1 MKLNPQQAPLYGEC
15 LLTVQLC
22 DEEIFE
28 EEEDV
33 EFYLLFTG
41 STQTHLSSTVR
52 TSHVTLQAICPAH
65 DCCESVQI
73 TLCSATPGQP
83 AVPVGE
89 GRFQF
94 VQDLAYD
101 MAQFLVSA
109 AGRRDGLEAAMLLDQ
124 CEIPLQE
131 CEKLDQALARALHHL
146 ALPQGWSVLGTSAS
160 LGTSED
166 PDPHETLLHFAAR
179 RGLRR
184 VALFL
189 LKQPGGREAL
199 RTPNKQGATPA
210 SVAERRGHTQL
221 QRLLSEEDGGQ
232 DANNDMPWQIH
243 SGERVVRHHP
253 RLNTYTLTVGVT
265 PGRPPPSLQEEVEE
279 LRRLIG
285 CHVLSQLHCDP
296 PLAAGDRIRITET
309 ETGGAHLA
317 GAQQRSQTGGKK
329 GTHPKTYTGHEAEG
343 DPPRSAPL
351 IHGNGRGR
359 SVGACGNHSRDYEV
373 QEEEGVGLPAAW
385 LAGDGER
392 APERNRVVR
401 SRVKDH
407 SSALINTP
415 LHETANPLPHTSDT
429 LCQER
434 ESCEEKEEEGEDR
447 GERRLL
453 GGKDWPAP
461 CRTPQETDMG
471 LAQSQEQS
479 EMATVETE
487 WHGKGD
493 EAIDKARETV
503 SRDKGG
509 SCPEA
514 KRDVETDD
522 TNCAGLGLFSPGHP
536 ENTGEGEHSEAPGSA
551 PPTTGTEE
559 LKSESNSLEQ
569 RKETAAGDEGTEKD
583 RERAGGLGQA
593 ADAEHELIRH
603 SQASGSPVMET
614 GNRSMHDNSS
624 SESPCGAK
632 DRPCFDQSHPLNT
645 EECLCQSGP
654 QVKSTK
660 LHNQSDSK
668 TQSIKERFGQSDTQ
682 MDCKEELVD
691 QSDSQMDC
699 KEDFLVPSDS
709 HMRSTEE
716 CIVQSGSQSGAGEQM
731 SLSGPQL
738 ESTEEH
744 HNQTGL
750 QSTEEHIGRSD
761 QQRESTEGCLN
772 QSEVE
777 ICELAVADTKEVV
790 NDQPFLIE
798 LARTEESST
807 DESLQIVAHIECQEV
822 MLPDTSSCSSIT
834 ETDMHQGGKACDVN
848 ERTPPSFLG
857 VKEGSKSETLHPP
870 EDVKSEV
877 INKQQ
882 MEVPEKEAGNSLA
895 TEGILPAGF
904 PCPSEGLSENHDKK
918 QEEGANK
925 KNDVTLPSREPHP
938 HELSNQEPM
947 GELRHI
953 QFDGEDPLGDAKEQ
967 SRASE
972 PKQEDRKS
980 MQDSEIKETKTEAGD
995 VHLDGHTEQTVVGS
1009 EVTEKETGES
1019 DVYSD
1024 SRTEQPVLGSDVTEK
1039 EARGDNAHSDI
1050 RTEEAVLGS
1059 EVTETQPGECGVPLD
1074 SQTGETLPQEQR
1086 DTLEHKG
1093 AETSDQEVLSLKDA
1107 GLGTK
1112 SCPTVGKEP
1121 TGNAMEKMGHE
1132 TEVVDTECTADH
1144 TATTS
1149 ITQNPAAP
1157 ETVSETT
1164 SSNSLITKE
1173 SNDPACSIGLPS
1185 DSNLELGKVE
1195 KNFEDSKEKKSGSS
1209 DRTHIPPER
1218 EEVDLPAEDQVDSQ
1232 RRPVPDPGKVDDAEI
1247 HKDDSF
1253 LCYNPFVDPPQQREQ
1268 SPEPQ
1273 ESLCLTPPSAGSS
1286 VSASRPDSGSDGDG
1300 FFGTDVGEDGVFRKD
1315 PQVGDSTSEVSI
1327 SCSSNEDAVSMG
1339 PPGSSTDGGV
1349 VGRRSWNSEEVQQ
1362 QEGEGRKEGDE
1373 EEEEKDHVTE
1383 VPARSSLL
1391 RCSER
1396 SPSPFRRHSWG
1407 PGKTSEGDISQC
1419 SLTGS
1424 LRKGTPTLQRR
1435 SYSLEGLTTDRYETK
1450 DGRQQL
1456 ASPMDPCL
1464 ARHPES
1470 EERGSLVSLTEEDLG
1485 SDQAERCSSL
1495 GSQTPEV
1502 FRPTRCIHGSMTLPL
1517 MKSVSLL
1524 AINQRELDG
1533 MRSFSS
1539 VSGSLSHSISEEDP
1553 GPLRAGVEGKSVTK
1567 VGRTFSYL
1575 RNKMYKKTKEKEK
1588 EKNRVKEKER
1598 EAKEK
1603 EKRTLNGHIFSAV
1616 SSVPFGQCHQCHR
1629 VINSKEA
1636 SYCTNCNAHVH
1647 KSCRETLPACTK
1659 IKMKLPKQQF
1669 AVPDSS
1675 TLKSKSLR
1683 ERPWSILTA
1692 EDDGSRRHSGIKSFS
1707 STNLSKSISISNI
1720 AGPVLDEIP
1729 LKGLRYL
1736 SQSTDSL
1743 HKTSKVNE
1751 STESLTDEGT
1761 DMMDSQ
1767 LMGEFE
1773 VDARELEADS
1783 WSFTV
1788 DRKYLKQFKKDM
1800 IKRQDVIYELMQ
1812 TEMHHVRTLRI
1823 VAEVYSKGL
1832 LKEVQLEA
1840 QTVERVFP
1848 ALDDLLDIHSGF
1860 LSRILDRRKES
1871 RQEGGF
1877 LIRKIGDIL
1886 VAQFSGSSA
1895 ERMKKVYGKF
1905 CSRHKE
1911 ALSFYKELHAKD
1923 KRFQAFI
1930 KKKMSSPVV
1939 RRLGIPE
1946 CILLVTQRIT
1956 KYPVLLQR
1964 MLQHTKEGDEDHVA
1978 VTQALGL
1985 VKEVIAAV
1993 DSKVNDQEKKQR
2005 LREVYRRTDSRSIMR
2020 MKSGQM
2026 FAREDLL
2033 RGRKLLHDGPL
2044 QLKTSAGR
2052 LKDVQ
2057 ALLLSDVFVFL
2068 QEKDQKY
2075 IFASLDQRATVLSL
2089 QKLIIREVANEEKGL
2104 FLITAGIERPE
2115 MVEVHASSK
2124 EERNTWIQLI
2134 QEAVSSM

>member
-28 EEEDV
+28 EEED
-33 EFYLLFTG
+33 
-41 STQTHLSSTVR
+41 
-52 TSHVTLQAICPAH
+52 AICPAH

-73 TLCSATPGQP
+73 TLCSAPPGQA

-131 CEKLDQALARALHHL
+131 CEKLDQALAQALHHL

-160 LGTSED
+160 PGTSED

-199 RTPNKQGATPA
+199 RIPNKQGATPA

-221 QRLLSEEDGGQ
+221 QQLLSEEDGGQ

-265 PGRPPPSLQEEVEE
+265 PGHPPPSLQEEVEE

-434 ESCEEKEEEGEDR
+434 ESCEEKEEEREDR
-447 GERRLL
+447 GERRLS

-461 CRTPQETDMG
+461 CRSPQETDMG

-479 EMATVETE
+479 EMAAVETE

-493 EAIDKARETV
+493 EAIDKAMETV
-503 SRDKGG
+503 SRDEGG

-514 KRDVETDD
+514 KWDVETDD
-522 TNCAGLGLFSPGHP
+522 TNCAGQGLFSPGHP

-583 RERAGGLGQA
+583 REREGGLGQA
-593 ADAEHELIRH
+593 TDAEHELIRH

-614 GNRSMHDNSS
+614 GNHSMHDNSS

-654 QVKSTK
+654 QVKK
-660 LHNQSDSK
+660 
-668 TQSIKERFGQSDTQ
+668 
-682 MDCKEELVD
+682 
-691 QSDSQMDC
+691 
-699 KEDFLVPSDS
+699 
-709 HMRSTEE
+709 
-716 CIVQSGSQSGAGEQM
+716 
-731 SLSGPQL
+731 
-738 ESTEEH
+738 
-744 HNQTGL
+744 
-750 QSTEEHIGRSD
+750 
-761 QQRESTEGCLN
+761 
-772 QSEVE
+772 
-777 ICELAVADTKEVV
+777 
-790 NDQPFLIE
+790 
-798 LARTEESST
+798 
-807 DESLQIVAHIECQEV
+807 
-822 MLPDTSSCSSIT
+822 
-834 ETDMHQGGKACDVN
+834 
-848 ERTPPSFLG
+848 
-857 VKEGSKSETLHPP
+857 
-870 EDVKSEV
+870 
-877 INKQQ
+877 
-882 MEVPEKEAGNSLA
+882 
-895 TEGILPAGF
+895 
-904 PCPSEGLSENHDKK
+904 GLSENHDKK
-918 QEEGANK
+918 QEEGTNK
-925 KNDVTLPSREPHP
+925 KNDVALPSREPHP
-938 HELSNQEPM
+938 HELSNQEPI

-980 MQDSEIKETKTEAGD
+980 MQDSEIKETKTE
-995 VHLDGHTEQTVVGS
+995 
-1009 EVTEKETGES
+1009 S
-1019 DVYSD
+1019 D
-1024 SRTEQPVLGSDVTEK
+1024 
-1039 EARGDNAHSDI
+1039 
-1050 RTEEAVLGS
+1050 
-1059 EVTETQPGECGVPLD
+1059 
-1074 SQTGETLPQEQR
+1074 
-1086 DTLEHKG
+1086 
-1093 AETSDQEVLSLKDA
+1093 
-1107 GLGTK
+1107 
-1112 SCPTVGKEP
+1112 
-1121 TGNAMEKMGHE
+1121 
-1132 TEVVDTECTADH
+1132 
-1144 TATTS
+1144 
-1149 ITQNPAAP
+1149 
-1157 ETVSETT
+1157 
-1164 SSNSLITKE
+1164 
-1173 SNDPACSIGLPS
+1173 
-1185 DSNLELGKVE
+1185 LELGKGE

-1232 RRPVPDPGKVDDAEI
+1232 RRPVPDPGKVDGAEI

-1339 PPGSSTDGGV
+1339 PPGSSADGGV
-1349 VGRRSWNSEEVQQ
+1349 VGRQSWNSEEVQQ
-1362 QEGEGRKEGDE
+1362 QEAEGRKEGDE

-1456 ASPMDPCL
+1456 ASPLDPCL

-1524 AINQRELDG
+1524 AINQRDLDG

-2104 FLITAGIERPE
+2104 FLITAGIEQPE

-2134 QEAVSSM
+2134 QEAVSSMEKEEDEGIPSESEEDKRVLEMKARELRDQLHEKDQEIAALLEEKLKVFRSFGDDSRLRSAASFRASAHDTLKGETVMKDALREVEVLQTLLNSGLGGVAGQQVGGALESTGGMGISKTGGRDSPDLLRKESDGTLKKGVNANLLQMLKRDSEQVLQSTCHLHELLNTLQAVVVQQDSILEEQRQALNDRSSSSPSSSSSSWRTSSLIEQEKQRSLEKQRQEAANLQRQQAAHTEERRRREREWEVREEQLREREAQLLLFEEEMRQGREEVMKEQQELRGRKEEYQRDLERLREAQRRLERDREHVDQELSTTEHAGLAGEKMSSRAPSTASEDSLRVHSPVEKKSSSPVRDTLRRIGSKRKGKTLNPFASNQSQKAPSGEGQSHISGRLLQLAKTKDPKEKKEKKKKGKGLPQPTDSTLVSVSE